1 MLPAA
6 TNVAIPPEIVAIDV
20 LVDSQSAFDAT
31 SSSVVLSEYLAVAVK
46 AGISSVDAADSVKI
60 TADKVLSIGVA
71 LTVTVQVAVNPPSSV
86 FTVIVAV
93 PPATPVTSPLFTVTT
108 LGLLDDQLTP
118 LFVALVGVIKW
129 LSVVVLLTPISN
141 VLLPSVT
148 PVTLTILPL
157 ETHPAYKVVLPITV

>member
-60 TADKVLSIGVA
+60 TADKVLGLGLA

-93 PPATPVTSPLFTVTT
+93 PPATPSYKHCLSPL
-108 LGLLDDQLTP
+108 
-118 LFVALVGVIKW
+118 
-129 LSVVVLLTPISN
+129 
-141 VLLPSVT
+141 
-148 PVTLTILPL
+148 
-157 ETHPAYKVVLPITV
+157 Y

>member
-6 TNVAIPPEIVAIDV
+6 TNVAIPPAEIAATDV
-20 LVDSQSAFDAT
+20 SVDFQSAFDVT
-31 SSSVVLSEYLAVAVK
+31 SSVVLSEYLAVAVK

-60 TADKVLSIGVA
+60 TADKVLLIGVA

-93 PPATPVTSPLFTVTT
+93 PPATLVTSPLFTVTT

-118 LFVALVGVIKW
+118 LFVAL
-129 LSVVVLLTPISN
+129 
-141 VLLPSVT
+141 
-148 PVTLTILPL
+148 
-157 ETHPAYKVVLPITV
+157 